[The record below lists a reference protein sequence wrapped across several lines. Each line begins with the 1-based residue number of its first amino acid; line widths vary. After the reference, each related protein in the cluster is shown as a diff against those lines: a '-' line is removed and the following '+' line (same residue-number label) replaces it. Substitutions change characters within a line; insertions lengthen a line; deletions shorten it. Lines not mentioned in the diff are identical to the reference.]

1 MSHTLHNHINVNR
14 NNFMLSFNVYY
25 IFKKYLWITKK
36 LRVANSNQTKY
47 NFINDYIIYIFK
59 LIRMKGKPSL
69 VCETAISFKII
80 KPKTTPLVFVESIQ
94 RVLKIND

>member
-1 MSHTLHNHINVNR
+1 
-14 NNFMLSFNVYY
+14 
-25 IFKKYLWITKK
+25 
-36 LRVANSNQTKY
+36 
-47 NFINDYIIYIFK
+47 
-59 LIRMKGKPSL
+59 MKGKPSL